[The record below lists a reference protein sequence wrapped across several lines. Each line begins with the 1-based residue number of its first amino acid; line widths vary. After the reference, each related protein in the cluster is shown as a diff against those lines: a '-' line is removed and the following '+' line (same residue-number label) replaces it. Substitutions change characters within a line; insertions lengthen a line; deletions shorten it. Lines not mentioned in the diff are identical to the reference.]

1 MMNKYT
7 LGTVLGTALLG
18 VAKSKLGSGV
28 RIKKGY
34 KEIFEATLYV
44 TLNEHYFL
52 PLEEQ
57 QIRQDIL
64 DQIKSI
70 VESYGAI
77 FNGYEIMEFEQE
89 LGFEIVIDYSM
100 QIDISKTHFSEQQIE
115 AYVMNDFESE
125 LYNIGDQIHFM
136 LNENNI
142 FPDNVNVGDFI
153 TKHSY
158 IHPYTQ
164 SKSGEWVPY
173 TSSTADSKLRKR

>member
-1 MMNKYT
+1 MNKYT

-28 RIKKGY
+28 RLKKGY

-77 FNGYEIMEFEQE
+77 FNGIEFSEIE
-89 LGFEIVIDYSM
+89 LDFGGIDYLM

-142 FPDNVNVGDFI
+142 FPDDVNVEI
-153 TKHSY
+153 TNDY
-158 IHPYTQ
+158 ISGHPYIKDQ
-164 SKSGEWVPY
+164 SGEWVPY